1 MKKIEAVQQFKRF
14 LDSNRDKL
22 LERAIKVEEL
32 PPDDEWI
39 QDNSWDE
46 IYKQEEVRNGKEK
59 TSLH

>member
-1 MKKIEAVQQFKRF
+1 MKKIETVQQFKRF

-22 LERAIKVEEL
+22 FERAIKVEEL

-46 IYKQEEVRNGKEK
+46 VYKQEEVRNGKV
-59 TSLH
+59 

>member
-1 MKKIEAVQQFKRF
+1 MKKIETVQQFKRF

-46 IYKQEEVRNGKEK
+46 IYKPEEVRNGKV
-59 TSLH
+59 

>member
-1 MKKIEAVQQFKRF
+1 MKKIETVQQFKRF
-14 LDSNRDKL
+14 LDSKRDKL

-46 IYKQEEVRNGKEK
+46 VYKQEEVRNGKV
-59 TSLH
+59 

>member
-1 MKKIEAVQQFKRF
+1 MKKIEAVQQFKRV
-14 LDSNRDKL
+14 LDSNRDQL

-46 IYKQEEVRNGKEK
+46 IYKQEEVRNGKV
-59 TSLH
+59 

>member
-46 IYKQEEVRNGKEK
+46 IYKQEEGRNGKV
-59 TSLH
+59 